1 MKVKQVSL
9 EQFFVEIPAP
19 KWGSIVEKEI
29 KNRIRIAIAA
39 YAYEYLD
46 ESIMSDA
53 EFDKMCLQVNLKVD
67 TGNKKMDSYFK
78 KHFDA
83 STGQWIRKHPE
94 IKKIAMLYER
104 YYKK

>member
-1 MKVKQVSL
+1 MVDDG
-9 EQFFVEIPAP
+9 
-19 KWGSIVEKEI
+19 WGSKVEKEVRRRI
-29 KNRIRIAIAA
+29 KLSVAA
-39 YAYEYLD
+39 YSYEMLD

-53 EFDKMCLQVNLKVD
+53 EFDKMCTQVNLKVD

-78 KHFDA
+78 KNFDP

-94 IKKIAMLYER
+94 LDKIADLYVR

>member
-1 MKVKQVSL
+1 MSL
-9 EQFFVEIPAP
+9 EAFFIDDC
-19 KWGSIVEKEI
+19 WGSKVEKEVRRRI
-29 KNRIRIAIAA
+29 KISVAA
-39 YAYEYLD
+39 YAYEMLD

-53 EFDKMCLQVNLKVD
+53 EFDKMCLQVNLNVD

-78 KHFDA
+78 KNFDP

-94 IKKIAMLYER
+94 LDKIADLYVR

>member
-1 MKVKQVSL
+1 MSL
-9 EQFFVEIPAP
+9 EAFFDDDPVV
-19 KWGSIVEKEI
+19 WGSNIEKEVRRRI
-29 KNRIRIAIAA
+29 KLSVAA
-39 YAYEYLD
+39 YSYEMLD

-53 EFDKMCLQVNLKVD
+53 EFDKMCLEVDLKVD

-78 KHFDA
+78 KNFDS

-94 IKKIAMLYER
+94 LDKIADLYER

>member
-1 MKVKQVSL
+1 MSL
-9 EQFFVEIPAP
+9 EAFFIDDC
-19 KWGSIVEKEI
+19 WGSKVEKEVRRRI
-29 KNRIRIAIAA
+29 KLSVAA
-39 YAYEYLD
+39 YSYEMLD

-53 EFDKMCLQVNLKVD
+53 EFDKMCTQVNLKVD

-78 KHFDA
+78 KNFDP

-94 IKKIAMLYER
+94 LDKIADLYVR

>member
-1 MKVKQVSL
+1 MSL
-9 EQFFVEIPAP
+9 EAFFDVPP
-19 KWGSIVEKEI
+19 VWGNPIELEVKRRI
-29 KNRIRIAIAA
+29 KLSIAA

-53 EFDKMCLQVNLKVD
+53 EFDKMCLQVNLKID
-67 TGNKKMDSYFK
+67 TGNKKIDNYFK
-78 KHFDA
+78 KHFDP

-94 IKKIAMLYER
+94 IKKIADLYER